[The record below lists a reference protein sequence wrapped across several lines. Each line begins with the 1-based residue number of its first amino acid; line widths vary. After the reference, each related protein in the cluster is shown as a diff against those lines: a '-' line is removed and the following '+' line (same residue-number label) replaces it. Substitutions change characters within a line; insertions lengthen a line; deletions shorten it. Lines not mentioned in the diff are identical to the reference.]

1 MRFWALYR
9 RELLIEF
16 RSGVES
22 FIPIIFFLLVV
33 GTFTFTLR
41 SFIVDDTRVLVS
53 VIWITTLF
61 TSVLSLDKLFK
72 RDHEDGTLAIA
83 VLHSDAIT
91 ATVVTKLVAHWS
103 VTGIPITFLSPAVG
117 LITGMQFDHALMLG
131 FTLLIGTPTITML
144 GALVTALLVGLGRGG
159 ELLTVLILPLYI
171 PILLFGISVCHLHI
185 EGASYTSE
193 LLWCFAL
200 LTGSTT
206 AIPLA
211 LGPVLK
217 MSQDS

>member
-1 MRFWALYR
+1 MRFYALYR

-22 FIPIIFFLLVV
+22 LIPIIFFLLVV

-41 SFIVDDTRVLVS
+41 SFITDDSRVLVS

-72 RDHEDGTLAIA
+72 RDHEDGTLAVA

-91 ATVVTKLVAHWS
+91 ATVVTKLIAHWS
-103 VTGIPITFLSPAVG
+103 VTGIPITLLGPAVG
-117 LITGMQFDHALMLG
+117 LISGMQFDHAMMLG

-171 PILLFGISVCHLHI
+171 PTLLFGISVCHLHI
-185 EGASYTSE
+185 DSASYTSE

>member
-1 MRFWALYR
+1 MRLWALYR

-22 FIPIIFFLLVV
+22 LIPIMFFLLVV
-33 GTFTFTLR
+33 GTFVFTLR
-41 SFIVDDTRVLVS
+41 SFTADDNRVIVS

-61 TSVLSLDKLFK
+61 TSLLSLDKLFK
-72 RDHEDGTLAIA
+72 RDHADGTLAIA
-83 VLHSDAIT
+83 VLHRDAIT

-103 VTGIPITFLSPAVG
+103 VTGIPITVLGPVVG
-117 LITGMQFDHALMLG
+117 LLSGMQFDHALMLG

-159 ELLTVLILPLYI
+159 ELLTVLVLPLYI

-185 EGASYTSE
+185 ESASYTSE

-211 LGPVLK
+211 LGPILK
-217 MSQDS
+217 LSQDS